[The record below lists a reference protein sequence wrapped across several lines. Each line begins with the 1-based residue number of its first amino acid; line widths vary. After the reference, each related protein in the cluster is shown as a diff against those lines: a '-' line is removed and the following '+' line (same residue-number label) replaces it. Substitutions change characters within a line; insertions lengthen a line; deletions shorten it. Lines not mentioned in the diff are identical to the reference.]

1 MIYGY
6 DGDFDDYK
14 DQGRQLHGQRLV
26 RSRPC
31 TEPAQLRSEIF
42 YQNIW
47 TTPEICRKAKSRY
60 TTRISSATFSAY
72 VMEWETLK
80 DGKVMRSGTVERID
94 CQPQQT
100 ATMTLDWGGTT
111 GRRMVAQREIPAT
124 GKRRHYSGASRGGQG
139 TNRTPA
145 LSGTGHGFE
154 ERKREVT
161 FRMSSRKSTTVI
173 WPI

>member
-14 DQGRQLHGQRLV
+14 TKDDNYMVNGLFGPDRVPNPHSYEV
-26 RSRPC
+26 RY
-31 TEPAQLRSEIF
+31 F

-47 TTPEICRKAKSRY
+47 TTPGDLSKGEIKVYNENFFRDL
-60 TTRISSATFSAY
+60 SAY

-100 ATMTLDWGGTT
+100 ATMTLDWGGTD
-111 GRRMVAQREIPAT
+111 EF
-124 GKRRHYSGASRGGQG
+124 
-139 TNRTPA
+139 RT
-145 LSGTGHGFE
+145 
-154 ERKREVT
+154 
-161 FRMSSRKSTTVI
+161 
-173 WPI
+173 